1 MARHQDPLASFDV
14 PRDWEDRTV
23 VAYAAPPR
31 DDQRATANIVMTRDR
46 MPDDEDLEAYVA
58 RQTAGL
64 ELRLKGFLLDDKADC
79 TVAERPAVK
88 LSFTSNGP
96 GGPLDQRLIIV
107 ALADRAVA
115 SFTLTAPMTEASQ
128 CGPLFDRMVASIRFE
143 GSGTGQGS

>member
-1 MARHQDPLASFDV
+1 MARHQDPLVSFDV

-23 VAYAAPPR
+23 VAYAAPAR
-31 DDQRATANIVMTRDR
+31 DDQRATANLVMTRDR
-46 MPDDEDLEAYVA
+46 LPEDEDLEAYVA

-64 ELRLKGFLLDDKADC
+64 ELRLKGFVLDDK
-79 TVAERPAVK
+79 TETHISERPAIK

-115 SFTLTAPMTEASQ
+115 SFTLTAPMSEAAQ

-143 GSGTGQGS
+143 SAGTGRGS